1 MHWSSKIL
9 VRYKHN
15 AITGELHWAKR
26 IASDFNKELKRIRQ
40 KYQNTGFPLKFI
52 YKTICNFERGNK
64 QIIIPERLFDER
76 KTFSVRFLYS
86 PPNNN
91 IVKYSWEKSK
101 ISIITK

>member
-40 KYQNTGFPLKFI
+40 KCQNTGFPLKFI

-76 KTFSVRFLYS
+76 KTFSVRFPYS